1 MELQEKE
8 KSAKKEEKKEKRKS
22 EETFMPSLSFE
33 DKYEMSAPS
42 GGFIKKE
49 GSNSNF
55 NKTGNEEV
63 KMQGFIFGGLNGI
76 ASNNNLKNLVKYPQ
90 K

>member
-1 MELQEKE
+1 
-8 KSAKKEEKKEKRKS
+8 
-22 EETFMPSLSFE
+22 MPAMSFE

-42 GGFIKKE
+42 GGFKKE

-55 NKTGNEEV
+55 MKTGNEEV
-63 KMQGFIFGGLNGI
+63 KLTGFIFGGLNGI
-76 ASNNNLKNLVKYPQ
+76 ASNNNLKNLVKYP

>member
-22 EETFMPSLSFE
+22 DDTFMPTLSFE
-33 DKYEMSAPS
+33 DRYEMSAPAS
-42 GGFIKKE
+42 GFKKD

-55 NKTGNEEV
+55 MKNGN
-63 KMQGFIFGGLNGI
+63 
-76 ASNNNLKNLVKYPQ
+76 
-90 K
+90 